1 VGPAHSLFITQSGE
15 ERGQKKKYKVL
26 FISNFSLADSP
37 LEKHNSEASV
47 NGRQEDLGSQFTLP
61 MCFVKPESL
70 AYIDC
75 KQVFMCKQLLKT
87 HMNFGG
93 ET

>member
-1 VGPAHSLFITQSGE
+1 VGPAHSLLITQSGE
-15 ERGQKKKYKVL
+15 ERGQKEKYKVL
-26 FISNFSLADSP
+26 FLSYFSFADSP
-37 LEKHNSEASV
+37 LEKQNSDKRTWVS
-47 NGRQEDLGSQFTLP
+47 NSP
-61 MCFVKPESL
+61 MRFVKPESL